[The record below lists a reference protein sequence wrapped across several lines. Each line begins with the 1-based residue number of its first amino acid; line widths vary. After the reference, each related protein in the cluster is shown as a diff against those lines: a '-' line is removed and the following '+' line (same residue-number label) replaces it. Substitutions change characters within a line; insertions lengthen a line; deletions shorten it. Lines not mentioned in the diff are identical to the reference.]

1 MPPTIYT
8 IGYAGRTPDE
18 LIRILLSAGVTRVVD
33 VRELPLSRRKG
44 FSKTALG
51 EALAE
56 SGIEYRHVKAL
67 GTPKLFREMYKKGD
81 VAAGAAGFREH
92 LLGDSMTELIEL
104 RDSLEDS
111 DERICLLCVENDHEV
126 CHRAVIVEELR
137 TVTDGLKLR
146 EL

>member
-18 LIRILLSAGVTRVVD
+18 LVRILLSAGVTAVVD

-51 EALAE
+51 EVLRDN
-56 SGIEYRHVKAL
+56 GIEYQHVKAL
-67 GTPKLFREMYKKGD
+67 GTPKVFREMYKKGD
-81 VAAGAAGFREH
+81 VAAGSRGYREH
-92 LLGDSMTELIEL
+92 LLGDSMPELLALDE
-104 RDSLEDS
+104 SLD
-111 DERICLLCVENDHEV
+111 DLDQRICLLCVENEHDE

-137 TVTDGLKLR
+137 QLTPELELR
-146 EL
+146 AL